1 MVQVDESPIAEAGPD
16 QEVCAG
22 TEVHFDG
29 SASRDFDGVVNRFQ
43 WDFGDGATGGG
54 DKPVHVYQLP
64 GNYRVVLSIEG
75 DQAGQCS
82 NTDTDES
89 AGPRRRGA
97 GRPDRRPSSIAVGAP
112 GTFDA
117 SASSGAT
124 GQIVS
129 WRWDFGDGTVAEG
142 PVVEHTYEKP
152 GAYVVRLTI
161 ETDATAAA
169 CNVAEVK
176 HQVVANA
183 QPVADAGEDRL
194 VGVNQEVLFDG
205 SASRDPDGSIAAWSG
220 ISATASSA
228 QGVNARHRYPR
239 AGAVR
244 GAAHGA
250 RRHRSAEQRGDRQR

>member
-1 MVQVDESPIAEAGPD
+1 MVQVDELPIAEAGPD

-29 SASRDFDGVVNRFQ
+29 AASRDFDGVVNRFQ
-43 WDFGDGATGGG
+43 WDFGDGAVGGG

-82 NTDTDES
+82 NTDIDEVRVRVVEAPVARI
-89 AGPRRRGA
+89 AGA
-97 GRPDRRPSSIAVGAP
+97 SSIAVGAP

-117 SASSGAT
+117 SESSGAT

-152 GAYVVRLTI
+152 GAYVVQLAI

-169 CNVAEVK
+169 CNLAEIK

-183 QPVADAGEDRL
+183 QPVSEAGDDRL

-205 SASRDPDGSIAAWSG
+205 SASRDPDGSIAAWFWDFGDGVERSG
-220 ISATASSA
+220 RECPS
-228 QGVNARHRYPR
+228 PFP
-239 AGAVR
+239 
-244 GAAHGA
+244 
-250 RRHRSAEQRGDRQR
+250 